1 MRGKIIVST
10 LLAAMFLIS
19 GCGGKEAVIDE
30 TAEKSTDKTTKDSS
44 TTATSGM
51 DSNEAQMLTAE
62 GEIASIYFDFDVFTI
77 RNNMQD
83 SIEKNAEKLNSDDVK
98 AYRIKIE
105 GNCDEWGTD
114 EYNYALGL
122 KRATSTKKAIVAEG
136 VDPDRITLISFGE
149 ANPKCTEKTKS
160 CWSENRRADFK
171 IRP

>member
-1 MRGKIIVST
+1 MRGKIILST

-30 TAEKSTDKTTKDSS
+30 TAEKSEKKTDTESS
-44 TTATSGM
+44 AQAGV
-51 DSNEAQMLTAE
+51 EAEESSMLTAE
-62 GEIASIYFDFDVFTI
+62 GEIKSIYFDFDVFTI
-77 RNNMQD
+77 RGDMQD
-83 SIEKNAEKLNSDDVK
+83 SVEKNSEKLNSDDVK
-98 AYRIKIE
+98 GYRIKIE

-136 VDPDRITLISFGE
+136 VDADRITLISFGE
-149 ANPKCTEKTKS
+149 ANPKCSEKTKS
-160 CWSENRRADFK
+160 CWAENRRADFK

>member
-1 MRGKIIVST
+1 MRGKIILST

-30 TAEKSTDKTTKDSS
+30 TAEKSTDKTTKDS
-44 TTATSGM
+44 TASAGLDAKDT
-51 DSNEAQMLTAE
+51 DMLTAE
-62 GEIASIYFDFDVFTI
+62 GEITSIYFDFDVFTI
-77 RNNMQD
+77 RSNMQD
-83 SIEKNAEKLNSDDVK
+83 SVEKNAEKLNSDDVK
-98 AYRIKIE
+98 EYRIKIE

-136 VDPDRITLISFGE
+136 VDADRITLISFGE
-149 ANPKCTEKTKS
+149 ANPKCSEKTKS

>member
-1 MRGKIIVST
+1 MRGKIILST

-30 TAEKSTDKTTKDSS
+30 TAEKSTDKTTKDS
-44 TTATSGM
+44 TATSGV
-51 DSNEAQMLTAE
+51 DAKDTDMLTAE

-77 RNNMQD
+77 RSNMQD
-83 SIEKNAEKLNSDDVK
+83 SVEKNAEKLNSDDVK
-98 AYRIKIE
+98 EYRIKIE

-136 VDPDRITLISFGE
+136 VDADRITLISFGE
-149 ANPKCTEKTKS
+149 ANPKCSEKTKS